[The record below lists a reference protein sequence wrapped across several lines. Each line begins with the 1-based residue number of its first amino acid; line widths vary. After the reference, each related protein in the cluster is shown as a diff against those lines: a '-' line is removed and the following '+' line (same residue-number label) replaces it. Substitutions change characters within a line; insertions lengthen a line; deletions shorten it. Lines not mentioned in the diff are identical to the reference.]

1 MIKNIDSF
9 VLLKKLE
16 YKSNFEKNKQK
27 RFKKQLKTVNEFNK
41 VDVIYPFGVDKVY
54 SLAESWKK
62 IDWFRYY
69 FVKNLNNL
77 FLKYETIK
85 NNKINLKWLFF
96 LFDSFILKNKN
107 LAKKQHLLKFK
118 QYFFAMLIKNWKIN
132 KERGK
137 RWKKF
142 LILERLILWVVAR
155 K

>member
-41 VDVIYPFGVDKVY
+41 VDVIYPFGLDKVY
-54 SLAESWKK
+54 SLAESWRK

-85 NNKINLKWLFF
+85 NNKINLK
-96 LFDSFILKNKN
+96 
-107 LAKKQHLLKFK
+107 
-118 QYFFAMLIKNWKIN
+118 
-132 KERGK
+132 
-137 RWKKF
+137 
-142 LILERLILWVVAR
+142 
-155 K
+155 